1 MALTI
6 RLEPSEEKLLNKLCD
21 ITGKPSSKSLLIAAD
36 YYVNERVK
44 LKKTINELED
54 KMNSYL
60 NQLEELKEILQERA
74 DIENKIQ
81 QFLNP
86 VKTKKQSKS

>member
-36 YYVNERVK
+36 YFVNEKEVQI
-44 LKKTINELED
+44 KKNSMLIEQCNKFNEQI
-54 KMNSYL
+54 S
-60 NQLEELKEILQERA
+60 ELKEMFREKT
-74 DIENKIQ
+74 DIENRIN
-81 QFLNP
+81 QFFNP
-86 VKTKKQSKS
+86 SKSKKGRE